1 MDRDKRPHL
10 WRHQVADAPSRGRQA
25 SQSLRRT
32 RCYSK
37 LSEADTETFW
47 IEKGGG
53 NKHELHTPSIFL
65 FDLFLGSLDPLPVIK
80 MNHQQTIK
88 YNRPV
93 ADPGFLVSER
103 GKGVWVESEFWE
115 KIHRKYL
122 DLYIRSKATSLPDGL
137 MKNPIDCLQWAA
149 TKINEKSLS
158 LCNIF
163 ELILHWAFWYLII
176 I

>member
-1 MDRDKRPHL
+1 M
-10 WRHQVADAPSRGRQA
+10 ADAPSRGRQA
-25 SQSLRRT
+25 PQSLCRT
-32 RCYSK
+32 GCYRK
-37 LSEADTETFW
+37 LSEVDPESW
-47 IEKGGG
+47 IERIGGQQTW
-53 NKHELHTPSIFL
+53 NPHAIYLFL
-65 FDLFLGSLDPLPVIK
+65 DLFLGSLDPLPVIK

-137 MKNPIDCLQWAA
+137 MENPIDCLQWAA
-149 TKINEKSLS
+149 TKINKKSLS

-163 ELILHWAFWYLII
+163 ELILH
-176 I
+176 